1 MFFVLRRAPLHKLVQ
16 NVKRM
21 SRSMHAKKQAIIITL
36 IFALLCMM
44 WPMQHIYADTSVSAE
59 SAVLMEQVS
68 GRVLFEKDAHK
79 KKKIASITKIMTAIL
94 AIESGKMDETVT
106 VSGNAFGTEGS
117 SLFLQK
123 GQKMKLEDLVY
134 GLMLRSGNDAAVAI
148 AEHVGGSLEGF
159 IMMMNQKAEEI
170 GMENSSFTNPHGLD
184 NTPDHYST
192 AYDMA
197 LLSRYAMMNETYR
210 EISGTKEHRAPNTLE
225 KWDYVWKNKNK
236 MLRLYKYSTGGKT
249 GFTKLARRTLV
260 STAENDGLSLV
271 AVTLNA
277 SNDWDDHMK
286 LFDQAFNEY
295 SLATILAEGQMKNI
309 KHPFYK
315 KKISVREEFQYPL
328 TDKEKDKLHIAIKL
342 IKPKKSWETGD
353 GIPEIVGR
361 ASIELDGKV
370 IGKRHLYYGETE
382 KKRQTGFIGAWND
395 SLLRILGLGSHG

>member
-1 MFFVLRRAPLHKLVQ
+1 
-16 NVKRM
+16 
-21 SRSMHAKKQAIIITL
+21 MHAKKQAIIITL
-36 IFALLCMM
+36 IFTLLCMM

-59 SAVLMEQVS
+59 SAVLMEQAS

-148 AEHVGGSLEGF
+148 AEHVGGSLDGF

-197 LLSRYAMMNETYR
+197 LLSRYAMMDETYR

-236 MLRLYKYSTGGKT
+236 MLRLYQYSTGGKT

-260 STAENDGLSLV
+260 STAEKDGLSLV

-295 SLATILAEGQMKNI
+295 SFATVLAEGQMKNI

-315 KKISVREEFQYPL
+315 KKISVREAFQYPL
-328 TDKEKDKLHIAIKL
+328 TDEEKDKLHISIKL
-342 IKPKKSWETGD
+342 IKPQKSWETGD

-382 KKRQTGFIGAWND
+382 KKRQAGFIAAWND
-395 SLLRILGLGSHG
+395 SLLRMLGLGSHG